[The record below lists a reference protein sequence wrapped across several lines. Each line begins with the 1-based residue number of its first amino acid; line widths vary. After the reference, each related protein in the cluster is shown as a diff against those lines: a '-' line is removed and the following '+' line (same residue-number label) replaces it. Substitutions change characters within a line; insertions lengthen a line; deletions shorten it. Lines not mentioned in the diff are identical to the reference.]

1 MFLAYNKHAFVPIFM
16 FLCLKLFLLG
26 YKEKHEFILN
36 KEAHNILTWPICFLF
51 LDHEWLME
59 NFKIKDVLREKDRI
73 IVLSLWSWDTIFL
86 KLLSFWWTNLTVVY
100 IV

>member
-36 KEAHNILTWPICFLF
+36 KEAHNILT
-51 LDHEWLME
+51 
-59 NFKIKDVLREKDRI
+59 
-73 IVLSLWSWDTIFL
+73 
-86 KLLSFWWTNLTVVY
+86 
-100 IV
+100 